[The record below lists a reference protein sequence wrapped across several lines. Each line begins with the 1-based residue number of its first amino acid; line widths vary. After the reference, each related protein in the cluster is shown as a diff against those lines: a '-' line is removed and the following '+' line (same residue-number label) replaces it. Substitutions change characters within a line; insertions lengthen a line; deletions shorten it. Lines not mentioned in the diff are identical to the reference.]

1 MLIDMLFAVVMICV
15 KATLVNRHTHRQPAI
30 VRLYC

>member
-1 MLIDMLFAVVMICV
+1 MLFAVVMIWA
-15 KATLVNRHTHRQPAI
+15 KATLVDRHTDRQPAF